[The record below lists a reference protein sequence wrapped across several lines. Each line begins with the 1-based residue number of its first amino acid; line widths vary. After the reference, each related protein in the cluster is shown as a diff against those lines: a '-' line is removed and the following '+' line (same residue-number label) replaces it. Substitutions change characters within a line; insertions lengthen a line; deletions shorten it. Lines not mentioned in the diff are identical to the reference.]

1 VRPLLL
7 VLTVMRDAK
16 SRAFSK
22 MVLEGAGHRVVET
35 VGVTQACS
43 LLSNGLDPDLILC
56 EGLSVDS
63 TDALPHRRLLRS
75 AAAARFCIVA
85 GVGEQALRNEATG
98 LGIQQFIGRPITR
111 DDLEAVVDAV
121 SCSNGDRAASSGDAD
136 STGSASIAEP
146 PDSADELQIP
156 MQRPGVPY
164 VEELGGSSFF
174 LAASPQ
180 MLEIHRQIKLLADID
195 VNVLILGESGTGKEV
210 VAQLIHKNS
219 RRSRE
224 KFMKVNCAA
233 LPADL
238 LESELFGHR
247 QGAFTGA
254 INDRQGKFEQA
265 NRGTLLLDEIGEIG
279 VQMQAKLLHVL
290 QDGQFARLGAQET
303 TKVDVRVLAATNVQI
318 EDALF
323 DKTFREDL
331 YYRLSVF
338 TIKVPPLRERRDEI
352 PYLIEQMLRRAPQE
366 MTHGSGMSLPSRLID
381 VALLYDWRGNVRELR
396 NFVTRAIIMR
406 DPAAATRELEEKV
419 AAMESADRCDLPV
432 EEVFPCAGIRSVVRD
447 VKDRTEKQMIQNAL
461 DANGWNRRRA
471 AQFLNISYRGLLYK
485 IQQHRLQPASAQES
499 VQVFH
504 NSRSSR
510 KGARQRVSS
519 EAPRA

>member
-7 VLTVMRDAK
+7 VLSVIRDAK
-16 SRAFSK
+16 SRSFTK
-22 MVLEGAGHRVVET
+22 LVLEGAGHRVVEA

-43 LLSNGLDPDLILC
+43 LLSNGLDPDLIIC
-56 EGLSVDS
+56 EGLSSDS
-63 TDALPHRRLLRS
+63 ANSLSHRQLLRCV
-75 AAAARFCIVA
+75 AATRFCVVA
-85 GVGEQALRNEATG
+85 GVGEQTLRNEATG
-98 LGIQQFIGRPITR
+98 LGIQHFIARPITR
-111 DDLEAVVDAV
+111 DDLEALIDAV
-121 SCSNGDRAASSGDAD
+121 SCATGDRAVNASDASSDPA
-136 STGSASIAEP
+136 ASIGAVP
-146 PDSADELQIP
+146 ASSDDLRMP
-156 MQRPGVPY
+156 MQMPGVPY
-164 VEELGGSSFF
+164 VEELGGNGFF

-180 MLEIHRQIKLLADID
+180 MLEIHRQVKLLADID

-210 VAQLIHKNS
+210 VAQLIHRNS

-303 TKVDVRVLAATNVQI
+303 TKVDVRVLAATNVPI

-338 TIKVPPLRERRDEI
+338 TIKVPPLRERREEI
-352 PYLIEQMLRRAPQE
+352 PHLIEQMLRRAPQG
-366 MTHGSGMSLPSRLID
+366 MTHGSGISLPSRLID

-396 NFVTRAIIMR
+396 NFVTRTIIMR
-406 DPAAATRELEEKV
+406 DPAAAARELEEKV
-419 AAMESADRCDLPV
+419 TAMSSGDRCDRPV
-432 EEVFPCAGIRSVVRD
+432 EEAFPCVGIRSVVRD
-447 VKDRTEKQMIQNAL
+447 VKDRTEIQMIQNAL
-461 DANGWNRRRA
+461 ESNGWNRRRA
-471 AQFLNISYRGLLYK
+471 AQYLNISYRALLYK
-485 IQQHRLQPASAQES
+485 IQQHRLRPMPAPGPLP
-499 VQVFH
+499 VFP
-504 NSRSSR
+504 NSRTSR
-510 KGARQRVSS
+510 NDARQRVG
-519 EAPRA
+519 P

>member
-7 VLTVMRDAK
+7 VLIIMRDAK
-16 SRAFSK
+16 SRAFTK
-22 MVLEGAGHRVVET
+22 LVLEGAGHRVVET
-35 VGVTQACS
+35 PGVTQGCS
-43 LLSNGLDPDLILC
+43 LLSNGLDPDLIVC
-56 EGLSVDS
+56 EGLSPDS
-63 TDALPHRRLLRS
+63 TESLSHRRLLRS
-75 AAAARFCIVA
+75 AAASRFCIVA
-85 GVGEQALRNEATG
+85 GVGDQALRQEAIG
-98 LGIQQFIGRPITR
+98 LGIQHFLGRPITR
-111 DDLEAVVDAV
+111 EDLEAVIDVVGGA
-121 SCSNGDRAASSGDAD
+121 NGDRKTNSEEAD
-136 STGSASIAEP
+136 STVWTSITAS
-146 PDSADELQIP
+146 PDSAGNERIP
-156 MQRPGVPY
+156 MQMPGVPY
-164 VEELGGSSFF
+164 VEELGGNGFF

-180 MLEIHRQIKLLADID
+180 MLEIHRQVKLLADID

-303 TKVDVRVLAATNVQI
+303 TRVDVRVLAATNVQI

-338 TIKVPPLRERRDEI
+338 SIKVPPLRERREEI
-352 PYLIEQMLRRAPQE
+352 PFLIEQMLRRAPKE

-406 DPAAATRELEEKV
+406 DPAAAARELEEKV
-419 AAMESADRCDLPV
+419 AAMASTDRSDRPSK
-432 EEVFPCAGIRSVVRD
+432 EAFPCAGIRSVVRD
-447 VKDRTEKQMIQNAL
+447 VKDRTEVQMIQSAL

-471 AQFLNISYRGLLYK
+471 AQYLNISYRALLYK
-485 IQQHRLQPASAQES
+485 IQQHRIRPTS
-499 VQVFH
+499 V
-504 NSRSSR
+504 
-510 KGARQRVSS
+510 
-519 EAPRA
+519 